1 MSRIKDMLKN
11 GDTKL
16 ENWNVLTTK
25 AQIVNVIE
33 ASERRPQ
40 LIYKHSHTC
49 GICLVTKEDLEN
61 NFGRISEKAAMNFV
75 NVIKERAVSNAIAE
89 KLDVRHES
97 PQVLVVK
104 NGTCFWNESHYSIKA
119 DEIIDVLNEN
129 KLAV

>member
-1 MSRIKDMLKN
+1 MLKKGGAN
-11 GDTKL
+11 L
-16 ENWNVLTTK
+16 EQWNSLTTK
-25 AQIVNVIE
+25 EQIQDLIE
-33 ASERRPQ
+33 ASERRLQ

-61 NFGRISEKAAMNFV
+61 NFGRISKKAAMNFV
-75 NVIKERAVSNAIAE
+75 NVIKERAVSNAIAG

-119 DEIIDVLNEN
+119 DEIMDVLNEN
-129 KLAV
+129 EPAVITER